1 VEALQRYVQ
10 RSKHGLGKARQKVAS
25 PRNESLIEFETRNR
39 LSGGDQDTAG
49 FYKIIRQKAA
59 PT

>member
-1 VEALQRYVQ
+1 MEALQRYVQ

-49 FYKIIRQKAA
+49 FYKIIR
-59 PT
+59 